1 MKTLLRI
8 LGYLSFILSLLFILM
23 GLSSLFERS
32 MFGSGLMFADVEF
45 FIILAVAFLILGLIF
60 NYIRKKIS
68 KNFKYD
74 Y

>member
-1 MKTLLRI
+1 MRTLLRI
-8 LGYLSFILSLLFILM
+8 LSYLSFILSLLFILM